1 MISFS
6 YAWNELRRRIGR
18 TLVTAIGLAAGV
30 GLVMGII
37 GVSEGLSNAQTK
49 ALSPLG
55 SVGTDIIV
63 TRTVAPT
70 LSTATTTTTTPSN
83 GFGGGGSGFG
93 NGGGG
98 LGGGGG
104 FFAGRGGSA
113 LNSADAAALANA
125 NSSVITDLAKPVS
138 YTHLTLP
145 TKRIV

>member
-83 GFGGGGSGFG
+83 GFGGGGSGG
-93 NGGGG
+93 DEC
-98 LGGGGG
+98 
-104 FFAGRGGSA
+104 S
-113 LNSADAAALANA
+113 
-125 NSSVITDLAKPVS
+125 TDPSTKFIPRVTEGDHS
-138 YTHLTLP
+138 YLP
-145 TKRIV
+145 RTKSDQPHRPLQAH